1 MYDKAVNACLPVL
14 KFVPDCF
21 VMNKMLEKL
30 DVVFSNDDKIFV
42 NAGSDNV
49 TFIGDYMGLIR
60 IYLSNVNVDDDNFG
74 NDDPEKGC

>member
-42 NAGSDNV
+42 VENKAAFKNA
-49 TFIGDYMGLIR
+49 
-60 IYLSNVNVDDDNFG
+60 
-74 NDDPEKGC
+74 